1 MNNLYVHPNPTK
13 AGMKDIVE
21 CIVPQ
26 LNNLGFNIYMDE
38 RSSCIPNNAP
48 YIILTSF
55 QEAIDAADCLVVIGG
70 DGTILRIAIDAAS
83 ANKPVLGI
91 NMGTLGFIPELEIEE
106 INLIKALKTDDF
118 EYDNRLMLD
127 ISVIAADGTVKF
139 KRTALNETAI
149 SKGSLSKMIELSV
162 HVSDKKAMSFSGDGL
177 IVCSPTGSTAYS
189 LSAGGPILDPSCSC
203 IAVTPICPHSL
214 NIKSFVLHS
223 DNKIEVNV
231 NPGSNSAFIL
241 ADGSEP
247 VQLNQD
253 DRIIIEKS
261 KLSLSLIRIKD
272 LGFYEII
279 RRKLSGER
287 G

>member
-13 AGMKDIVE
+13 NGMKEVVE
-21 CIVPQ
+21 VIVPK
-26 LNNLGFNIYMDE
+26 LYDLGFNIFMDE
-38 RSSCIPNNAP
+38 RSTCIPDNSS
-48 YIILTSF
+48 YIILTSYK
-55 QEAIDAADCLVVIGG
+55 EAIAAADCLVVIGG
-70 DGTILRIAIDAAS
+70 DGTIIRIALDAAW

-91 NMGTLGFIPELEIEE
+91 NMGTLGFIPELEVDE
-106 INLIKALKTDDF
+106 IQLIKALKTGKF

-127 ISVIAADGTVKF
+127 ISVIASDGSVKF

-162 HVSDKKAMSFSGDGL
+162 HVSGKKAMSFSGDGL

-189 LSAGGPILDPSCSC
+189 LSAGGPILEPSCSC

-223 DNKIEVNV
+223 NNIIEVFV

-247 VQLNQD
+247 VQVTQD
-253 DRIIIEKS
+253 DRIVIEKS
-261 KLSLSLIRIKD
+261 KLSLSLIRLKD